1 MSQAT
6 PLATAA
12 TTDTSRSETG
22 AMSHR
27 EILEALSGLLV
38 AMFVAILSS
47 TVVTNALPT
56 IVAELDGSQTGY
68 TWVLVATML
77 AMTATTPIWGK
88 LADLFSKKMLMQVAL
103 VVYTA
108 GSALA
113 GLAQSMEWLIAA
125 RVVTGLGVGGVMA
138 LIQIIIG
145 SMVSPRERGRYSGYI
160 GASFGLATLIGPLV
174 GGVIVDSAL
183 GWRGCFYVGL
193 PFAVVAF
200 VVLQAKLHLPTVKR
214 EVHID
219 YLGSVLIMGGV
230 SLLLIWVS
238 LAGQQFDWLSMTT
251 VLMVGGG
258 LVVLALA
265 ALVEGKVAR
274 QPIIPLQ
281 LFRDRTIALA
291 TVAAVLVGVAM
302 LTATTYLSEYFQNSR
317 GMSPTTAGLM
327 SLWMVLGLIVT
338 SIVSGRRIS
347 ATGRWRVWLVWG
359 MAAVVVGSGLLAT
372 IDHTTPLWR
381 VAASMLVLGG
391 GLGAT
396 QQNLI
401 LAVQNN
407 VDQANIG
414 AASSVVAFFR
424 TLGGA
429 IGVSAF
435 GAVLA
440 HRVTTHVTDGVASL
454 VQSGRITPE
463 QASSLRGDSLPS
475 VALLPEPLRSL
486 FEGAFGDAT
495 GQIFLFTVPCAV
507 LALVAVLFIKEKSLR
522 TTLDQL
528 EEPEVAMETAAQLQ
542 AGELSAR

>member
-1 MSQAT
+1 MSQDV
-6 PLATAA
+6 TAA
-12 TTDTSRSETG
+12 PDAAPMT
-22 AMSHR
+22 HK

-56 IVAELDGSQTGY
+56 IVADLHGSQTGY

-88 LADLFSKKMLMQVAL
+88 LADLFSKKLLMQVAL
-103 VVYTA
+103 VVYVS

-113 GLAQSMEWLIAA
+113 GLAQSMSWLIGA
-125 RVVTGLGVGGVMA
+125 RVITGLGVGGVMA

-193 PFAVVAF
+193 PFAIVAF
-200 VVLQAKLHLPTVKR
+200 VVLQLKLHLPTVKR
-214 EVHID
+214 EVKID

-238 LAGQQFDWLSMTT
+238 LAGQQFDWVSTT
-251 VLMVGGG
+251 TALMVGGG

-265 ALVEGKVAR
+265 GLVEGKVAR
-274 QPIIPLQ
+274 QPIIPLE
-281 LFRDRTIALA
+281 LFKDRTISLA
-291 TVAAVLVGVAM
+291 TIAAILVGVAM
-302 LTATTYLSEYFQNSR
+302 LTATTYMSEYFQNSR
-317 GMSPTTAGLM
+317 GMSPTEAGLM
-327 SLWMVLGLIVT
+327 SLSMVVGLMVT
-338 SIVSGRRIS
+338 SIVSGRFIS
-347 ATGRWRVWLVWG
+347 NTGRWKIWLVWG
-359 MAAVVVGSGLLAT
+359 MAAVLAGAGLLAT
-372 IDHTTPLWR
+372 IDHATSLWLIGLY
-381 VAASMLVLGG
+381 MFVLGA

-401 LAVQNN
+401 LSVQNN
-407 VDQANIG
+407 VDQSNIG

-435 GAVLA
+435 GAVLS
-440 HRVTTHVTDGVASL
+440 HKITTHVTDGVGAL
-454 VQSGRITPE
+454 IQSGKITPE
-463 QASSLRGDSLPS
+463 QAQALGGDGLPN
-475 VALLPEPLRSL
+475 VHTLPEPLRSL

-495 GQIFLFTVPCAV
+495 GQIFLFTVPCAL
-507 LALVAVLFIKEKSLR
+507 LALVTVLFIKENRLR
-522 TTLDQL
+522 TTLDKVA
-528 EEPEVAMETAAQLQ
+528 EPEINMDLAAELEI
-542 AGELSAR
+542 GEGLTRR

>member
-1 MSQAT
+1 MSQDVSAPPAPEAEPMT
-6 PLATAA
+6 
-12 TTDTSRSETG
+12 
-22 AMSHR
+22 HK

-47 TVVTNALPT
+47 TVVTNALPR
-56 IVAELDGSQTGY
+56 IVADLHGSQTGY

-88 LADLFSKKMLMQVAL
+88 LADLFSKKLLMQIAL
-103 VVYTA
+103 VVYVG

-113 GLAQSMEWLIAA
+113 GMAQSMSWLIGA

-193 PFAVVAF
+193 PFAIIAF
-200 VVLQAKLHLPTVKR
+200 VVLQTKLHLPTVKR
-214 EVHID
+214 EVKID

-230 SLLLIWVS
+230 SILLIWVS
-238 LAGQQFDWLSMTT
+238 LAGQQFAWGSATT
-251 VLMVGGG
+251 VYMVAGG
-258 LVVLALA
+258 LAVLALA
-265 ALVEGKVAR
+265 ALVEAKVAA
-274 QPIIPLQ
+274 QPVIPMR
-281 LFRDRTIALA
+281 LFKDRTIALA
-291 TVAAVLVGVAM
+291 TIAAIFVGIAM
-302 LTATTYLSEYFQNSR
+302 LTATTYLSEYFQTSR
-317 GMSPTTAGLM
+317 GMSPTHAGLM
-327 SLWMVLGLIVT
+327 SLSMVVGLMGT
-338 SIVSGRRIS
+338 SIVSGRFIS
-347 ATGRWRVWLVWG
+347 STGRWKVWLVWG
-359 MAAVVVGSGLLAT
+359 MVGVVVGAALLAT
-372 IDHTTPLWR
+372 IDHATSLWLIGLY
-381 VAASMLVLGG
+381 MFVLGS

-401 LAVQNN
+401 LSVQNN

-429 IGVSAF
+429 IGVSVF
-435 GAVLA
+435 GAVLS
-440 HRVTTHVTDGVASL
+440 HRVTTHVVDGLGALIASGH
-454 VQSGRITPE
+454 VTPQE
-463 QASSLRGDSLPS
+463 AKSLGDGGVPN
-475 VALLPEPLRSL
+475 VALLPTPVRNL

-495 GQIFLFTVPCAV
+495 GQIFLLTVPFAV
-507 LALVAVLFIKEKSLR
+507 LALVTVLFIKENRLR
-522 TTLDQL
+522 TTLDKI
-528 EEPEVAMETAAQLQ
+528 EEPEVNMDLAA
-542 AGELSAR
+542 ELEAAELARR

>member
-1 MSQAT
+1 MSQDV
-6 PLATAA
+6 AA
-12 TTDTSRSETG
+12 AAPAQPAAPMT
-22 AMSHR
+22 HK
-27 EILEALSGLLV
+27 EILEALSGLLI

-56 IVAELDGSQTGY
+56 IVHDLQGSQTGY

-88 LADLFSKKMLMQVAL
+88 LADQFSKKLLMQIAL
-103 VVYTA
+103 VVYVS

-113 GLAQSMEWLIAA
+113 GMAQSMSWLIGA

-174 GGVIVDSAL
+174 GGVIVDSPL

-193 PFAVVAF
+193 PFAILAF
-200 VVLQAKLHLPTVKR
+200 VVLQLKLHLPTTKRVVK
-214 EVHID
+214 ID

-238 LAGQQFDWLSMTT
+238 LAGQQFDWISTT
-251 VLMVGGG
+251 TLLMVGGG

-265 ALVEGKVAR
+265 AVVEGKYAAEPV
-274 QPIIPLQ
+274 IPLK
-281 LFRDRTIALA
+281 LFKDRTISLA
-291 TVAAVLVGVAM
+291 TIAAILVGVVM
-302 LTATTYLSEYFQNSR
+302 LTATTFLSEYFQNSR
-317 GMSPTTAGLM
+317 GMSPTNAGLM
-327 SLWMVLGLIVT
+327 SLSMVVGLMVT
-338 SIVSGRRIS
+338 SIVSGRAIS
-347 ATGRWRVWLVWG
+347 ATGRWKVWLVSG
-359 MAAVVVGSGLLAT
+359 MAAVAAGSALLAT
-372 IDHTTPLWR
+372 IDHATSLWL
-381 VAASMLVLGG
+381 VGLYMLVLGS

-401 LAVQNN
+401 LSVQNN

-435 GAVLA
+435 GAVLS
-440 HRVTTHVTDGVASL
+440 HKITTHVTDGIGAL
-454 VQSGRITPE
+454 VQSGKVTAE
-463 QASSLRGDSLPS
+463 QAQALGAGGLPA
-475 VALLPEPLRSL
+475 VHLLPAPLRDL

-495 GQIFLFTVPCAV
+495 GQIFLFSVPCAL
-507 LALVAVLFIKEKSLR
+507 LALVTVAFIKENRLR
-522 TTLDQL
+522 TTLDKI
-528 EEPEVAMETAAQLQ
+528 EEPEINMEIAAELE
-542 AGELSAR
+542 AGELGRR

>member
-1 MSQAT
+1 MSQD
-6 PLATAA
+6 ATAA
-12 TTDTSRSETG
+12 ATAQSEPMT
-22 AMSHR
+22 HK

-56 IVAELDGSQTGY
+56 IVHDLDGSQTGY

-88 LADLFSKKMLMQVAL
+88 LADLFPKKLMMQVAL
-103 VVYTA
+103 IVYVS

-113 GLAQSMEWLIAA
+113 GLAQSMSWLIGA
-125 RVVTGLGVGGVMA
+125 RVITGLGVGGVMA

-160 GASFGLATLIGPLV
+160 GAAFGLATLIGPLV
-174 GGVIVDSAL
+174 GGVIVDSPL

-193 PFAVVAF
+193 PFAILAF
-200 VVLQAKLHLPTVKR
+200 FILQFTLHLPTTKRKVK
-214 EVHID
+214 ID

-238 LAGQQFDWLSMTT
+238 LAGQQFDWVSSTT
-251 VLMVGGG
+251 FLMVGGG

-265 ALVEGKVAR
+265 VLVEGTVAEE
-274 QPIIPLQ
+274 PIIPLQ
-281 LFRDRTIALA
+281 LFKDRTISLA
-291 TVAAVLVGVAM
+291 TIAAILVGVAL
-302 LTATTYLSEYFQNSR
+302 LTATTYLSEYFQTSR
-317 GMSPTTAGLM
+317 GMSPTNAGLM
-327 SLWMVLGLIVT
+327 SLSMVVGLMLT
-338 SIVSGRRIS
+338 SIISGRMIS
-347 ATGRWRVWLVWG
+347 QTGRWKIWLVWG
-359 MAAVVVGSGLLAT
+359 MAGVVVGAGLLAT
-372 IDHTTPLWR
+372 IDHATSLWLIGLY
-381 VAASMLVLGG
+381 MLILGG

-396 QQNLI
+396 QQNLV

-435 GAVLA
+435 GAVLS
-440 HRVTTHVTDGVASL
+440 HRVAMHVTDGIPVL
-454 VQSGRITPE
+454 VRSGQVTPE
-463 QASSLRGDSLPS
+463 QAQALGNGGVPDVHALP
-475 VALLPEPLRSL
+475 LPLANL

-507 LALVAVLFIKEKSLR
+507 LALITVLFIKENRLR
-522 TTLDQL
+522 TTLDKI
-528 EEPEVAMETAAQLQ
+528 EEPEINMEIAAELE
-542 AGELSAR
+542 AGELGRR

>member
-1 MSQAT
+1 MSQDA
-6 PLATAA
+6 PTAA
-12 TTDTSRSETG
+12 TPAAPMT
-22 AMSHR
+22 HK

-56 IVAELDGSQTGY
+56 IVHDLDGDQTGY

-88 LADLFSKKMLMQVAL
+88 LADLFPKKLMMQVAL
-103 VVYTA
+103 VVYVS

-113 GLAQSMEWLIAA
+113 GMAQSMSWLIGA

-160 GASFGLATLIGPLV
+160 GAAFGLATLIGPLV
-174 GGVIVDSAL
+174 GGVIVDSPL

-193 PFAVVAF
+193 PFAILAF
-200 VVLQAKLHLPTVKR
+200 FILQLKLHLPTTKR
-214 EVHID
+214 KVSID
-219 YLGSVLIMGGV
+219 YLGSVLIMGSV

-238 LAGQQFDWLSMTT
+238 LGGQQFDWKSATT
-251 VLMVGGG
+251 VYMVGGA
-258 LVVLALA
+258 LVLLALA
-265 ALVEGKVAR
+265 LVVEGKVATE
-274 QPIIPLQ
+274 PIIPLE
-281 LFRDRTIALA
+281 LFKDRTISLA
-291 TVAAVLVGVAM
+291 TIAAILVGVAM
-302 LTATTYLSEYFQNSR
+302 LTATTYLSEYFQTSR
-317 GMSPTTAGLM
+317 GMSPTEAGLM
-327 SLWMVLGLIVT
+327 SLAMVVGLMGT
-338 SIVSGRRIS
+338 SILSGRLIS
-347 ATGRWRVWLVWG
+347 QTGRWKVWLVWG
-359 MAAVVVGSGLLAT
+359 MAAVVVGAGLLAT
-372 IDHTTPLWR
+372 IDHATSLWLIGLY
-381 VAASMLVLGG
+381 MLILGA

-396 QQNLI
+396 QQNLV

-440 HRVTTHVTDGVASL
+440 HRVASHVTDGIPVL
-454 VQSGRITPE
+454 VKSGQVTPE
-463 QASSLRGDSLPS
+463 QAQALGGGGIPDVHALP
-475 VALLPEPLRSL
+475 APLAAL

-495 GQIFLFTVPCAV
+495 GQIFLFTVPCAL
-507 LALVAVLFIKEKSLR
+507 LALITVLFIKENRLR
-522 TTLDQL
+522 TTLDKI
-528 EEPEVAMETAAQLQ
+528 EEPEINMEIAAELE
-542 AGELSAR
+542 AGELGRR